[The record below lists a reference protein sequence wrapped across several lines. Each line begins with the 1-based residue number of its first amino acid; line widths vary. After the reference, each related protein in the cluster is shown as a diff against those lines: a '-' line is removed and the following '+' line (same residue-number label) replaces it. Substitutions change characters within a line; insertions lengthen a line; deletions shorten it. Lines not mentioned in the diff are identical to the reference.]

1 MPPNFSDIEHMAL
14 SLLVE
19 RKGGT
24 LCRSRSRRSFP
35 PGMREILVDEYQ
47 DTNEAQD
54 LLFRMLSREESNLFL
69 VGDVKQSIYRF
80 RQAMPEIFLHRRNRL
95 PPYVRGNYPARI
107 TLGCNFRSRK
117 GVTGMVNFLFRQ
129 LMSRQLGEMEY
140 TQEEALVP
148 AAPYPERQDP
158 DCEIHLLD
166 AGDKGDDSA
175 AVYEA
180 RYIAAHIN
188 RLLREGLTVQDGG
201 KARPARR
208 KDFCILLRGVKG
220 RANTYV
226 QELARCGVP
235 AWAELSG
242 GFFDTTEIRTMLS
255 LLRILDNP
263 LQDVPVLGV
272 LFSPIYGF
280 TPDEAAALRETQ
292 RHMPLYRCLTQ
303 AAKQGNQKC
312 AAFLSQLSFL
322 RRLSATLP
330 AEALLRRIYEETGYP
345 ALIQAMDGAQQRA
358 ANLQLLLS
366 YAAKYE
372 AAGHQGLTGF
382 IRFIDRLEE
391 QQAQLSAA
399 SAVSESADVVRVM
412 SIHKS
417 KGLEFPICILANC
430 AGAFNPSGRNQ
441 RLLLHAKLGA
451 GLMRRGRDAFAMA
464 LGTAFVCGLAVFGFT
479 WLFSPWIV
487 GLFLTPDA
495 PAYAIAVRGL
505 PLFAA
510 GYPFFGINVVTIG
523 YYQSIERGRLATG
536 LTVLRGIVLMAFC
549 FLVLRGW
556 RRRGDLARGTGGRT
570 GRNTAPART
579 AAHRLRD
586 EAVNGEREQ
595 SRPAFE

>member
-1 MPPNFSDIEHMAL
+1 
-14 SLLVE
+14 
-19 RKGGT
+19 
-24 LCRSRSRRSFP
+24 
-35 PGMREILVDEYQ
+35 
-47 DTNEAQD
+47 
-54 LLFRMLSREESNLFL
+54 
-69 VGDVKQSIYRF
+69 
-80 RQAMPEIFLHRRNRL
+80 
-95 PPYVRGNYPARI
+95 
-107 TLGCNFRSRK
+107 
-117 GVTGMVNFLFRQ
+117 
-129 LMSRQLGEMEY
+129 
-140 TQEEALVP
+140 
-148 AAPYPERQDP
+148 
-158 DCEIHLLD
+158 
-166 AGDKGDDSA
+166 
-175 AVYEA
+175 
-180 RYIAAHIN
+180 
-188 RLLREGLTVQDGG
+188 
-201 KARPARR
+201 
-208 KDFCILLRGVKG
+208 
-220 RANTYV
+220 
-226 QELARCGVP
+226 
-235 AWAELSG
+235 
-242 GFFDTTEIRTMLS
+242 MLS

-312 AAFLSQLSFL
+312 AVFLSQLSFL

-451 GLMRRGRDAFAMA
+451 GLMRRDEGTLRLFSTLPHTAVRLASERSELSEELRVLYVALTRAREKLLLVMTIKNPAQKLSSLAASLGEQAAVSPFAVRSAKAMRIGCSPQPCATRTPQPCA
-464 LGTAFVCGLAVFGFT
+464 LSSQSGKFPFWRLISHCAHPFAPPRRQSKKPQRSPHRSCRPT
-479 WLFSPWIV
+479 WLWRKKS
-487 GLFLTPDA
+487 
-495 PAYAIAVRGL
+495 
-505 PLFAA
+505 AA
-510 GYPFFGINVVTIG
+510 G
-523 YYQSIERGRLATG
+523 
-536 LTVLRGIVLMAFC
+536 
-549 FLVLRGW
+549 
-556 RRRGDLARGTGGRT
+556 
-570 GRNTAPART
+570 
-579 AAHRLRD
+579 
-586 EAVNGEREQ
+586 
-595 SRPAFE
+595 